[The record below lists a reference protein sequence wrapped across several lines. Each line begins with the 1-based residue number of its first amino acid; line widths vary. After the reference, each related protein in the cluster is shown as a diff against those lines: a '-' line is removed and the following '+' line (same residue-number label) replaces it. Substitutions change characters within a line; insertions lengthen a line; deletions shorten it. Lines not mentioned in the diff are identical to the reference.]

1 MNNIKEKIKTLVEK
15 LSEYRDSNLVESLY
29 VQLAELDTELISK
42 AVRGALIN
50 TAWRPKNKQ
59 WDTADIPKPGFF
71 GRDVYMSTINQDT
84 GEVSFSITY
93 NYDIALHV
101 NLAKTP
107 YSYIIDYK
115 GNQYNLDIYEERVS
129 LQKFL
134 NSSYTGSTCFI
145 KLVRAFIQVWPK
157 IEESL
162 YESITEYLSTVEGKS
177 NV

>member
-1 MNNIKEKIKTLVEK
+1 MNNIKEKIKALVEK
-15 LSEYRDSNLVESLY
+15 LGDYRDSNLVESLY
-29 VQLAELDTELISK
+29 VQLTKLDTELISK

-59 WDTADIPKPGFF
+59 WDTADVPKSSFF
-71 GRDVYMSTINQDT
+71 GHDVYMSTINQDT

-93 NYDIALHV
+93 NDDIALHV
-101 NLAKTP
+101 NLSKSP

-115 GNQYNLDIYEERVS
+115 DNQYNLDAYEERVS

-134 NSSYTGSTCFI
+134 NSSYIGSTCFI

-177 NV
+177 ND